1 MSSITELLRMGR
13 HDEVWQMYCGFL
25 DLTLAEFMAV
35 QERLLQEQLHLVNR
49 SPWGDIFLSGAKP
62 ATVEEF
68 RRIAPLTRYEDYAP
82 FLGERREDLLPE
94 KPVTWGH
101 TSGRSGTYKWAPFT
115 QQMFTKAGLHIMA
128 AFVLAMARRR
138 GDVRLEEKDVLVY
151 NAPPRPYASGIALVS
166 VQEQFPFRFVP
177 PAELTESL
185 TFQERLELSFKMAMV
200 TGIDM
205 VGSITSVLVKLGE
218 RFANGAGGTKMSSD
232 LLHPQAMWRVAR
244 ALVRSRL
251 AGRPMLPKDLWPVK
265 GVICGGTDT
274 GLYKEI
280 IAEYWG
286 ATPYEVYAATE
297 AGITAAIQAWDKKG
311 LYFFPDAVF
320 FEFIPEEEWARN
332 REAPS
337 YTPRTVLLDEVQTG
351 QRYELVITS
360 LDGGAFL
367 RYRMGDMVRFITLQD
382 EEAGIA
388 LPSMECVGRSDDLI
402 DLAGFTGL
410 IDEPMIGRAV
420 FDAGFPYEDW
430 SARKE
435 TKPEGAQLHIYLEL
449 RSSAPVEDVQA
460 NIHENLKSL
469 NPFYADL
476 ETVLQMRPLCITLLE
491 PGTFR
496 AYYLEQQAA
505 GADLAHLKPPRMGAS
520 DAIVNDLLRLSG
532 RTP

>member
-1 MSSITELLRMGR
+1 MPTIAERLRMGR

-25 DLTLAEFMAV
+25 DMTIADFMAV
-35 QERLLQEQLHLVNR
+35 QERLLLEQLDLVNH
-49 SPWGDIFLSGAKP
+49 SPWGEIFFKGAKP
-62 ATVEEF
+62 ATAEEF
-68 RRIAPLTRYEDYAP
+68 RRIAPLTRYEDYASY
-82 FLGERREDLLPE
+82 LAERHEDLLPQ
-94 KPVTWGH
+94 KPITWGH

-115 QQMFTKAGLHIMA
+115 QEMFTKAGMRIMA
-128 AFVLAMARRR
+128 AFILAMARRR
-138 GDVRLEEKDVLVY
+138 GEVRLEERDVLVY

-166 VQEQFPFRFVP
+166 VEQQFPFRFVP
-177 PAELTESL
+177 PADVTESL
-185 TFQERLELSFKMAMV
+185 TFQERLELSFQMAMV
-200 TGIDM
+200 TGIDL
-205 VGSITSVLVKLGE
+205 VGSITSVLVKIGE
-218 RFANGAGGTKMSSD
+218 RFASGAGGARPSRQ
-232 LLHPQAMWRVAR
+232 LLHPQAMWRVGR

-274 GLYKEI
+274 SLYKDL

-297 AGITAAIQAWDKKG
+297 AGITSAVQAWDKKG
-311 LYFFPDAVF
+311 LYFFPDVIYL
-320 FEFIPEEEWARN
+320 EFIPEDEWARN
-332 REAPS
+332 REDPS
-337 YTPRTVLLDEVQTG
+337 YTPSTVLLDDVQLG

-367 RYRMGDMVRFITLQD
+367 RYRMGDMVRFISLQD

-388 LPSMECVGRSDDLI
+388 LPSMVCVGRSDDLI

-410 IDEPMIGRAV
+410 IDEPMVGRAI
-420 FDAGFPYEDW
+420 FDAGFAYEDW

-435 TKPEGAQLHIYLEL
+435 TSAEGALLRIYLEL
-449 RSSAPVEDVQA
+449 KEPASEETLRSR
-460 NIHENLKSL
+460 IHENLKTL

-476 ETVLQMRPLCITLLE
+476 ETVLQVSPLRVTVLQ

-496 AYYLEQQAA
+496 AYYLERQAA

-520 DAIVNDLLRLSG
+520 DAIIADLLRLSG
-532 RTP
+532 GLT